1 MKFGL
6 DDIAIEKINHVFE
19 QFPQI
24 KEVIVYGSRA
34 MGNQREASDIDL
46 TLIGESLK
54 LSDLN
59 QLTSVLDDLLLPYL
73 FDISLQ
79 SQIKNEDLL
88 EHINRN
94 GKLFYSLTKQAI

>member
-6 DDIAIEKINHVFE
+6 DDIIIEKINHVFE

-24 KEVIVYGSRA
+24 KEVIIYGSRA
-34 MGNQREASDIDL
+34 MGNYKEASDIDL
-46 TLIGESLK
+46 VLIGDNLH

-59 QLTSVLDDLLLPYL
+59 QLTLALDDLLLPYL
-73 FDISLQ
+73 FDISIR

-88 EHINRN
+88 AHINRN
-94 GKLFYSLTKQAI
+94 RKLFYAQIKQAI